1 MLLKYA
7 HMFMHV
13 QVVVSI
19 ICLPPTWARLQSSA
33 FFAPSELKPSTSR
46 SPFVMG
52 YDGAFVLGIC
62 LGSKSQYMDCF
73 RK

>member
-7 HMFMHV
+7 QHV
-13 QVVVSI
+13 YK
-19 ICLPPTWARLQSSA
+19 CTGGGFNDL
-33 FFAPSELKPSTSR
+33 FAPYLGKIAEFSIFCAIGLKPSTSR

-62 LGSKSQYMDCF
+62 LG
-73 RK
+73 